1 MCRELRRAHSVR
13 LKIIY
18 VFKQGVITD
27 MAGKVLVVDDE
38 KMIVKGIK
46 FSLIQDYSV
55 VDCAYDGEEA
65 LNMAKNNDYDIILL
79 DIMLPKM
86 NGLEVCQQIREFSNV
101 PIIMLTAKGDDMDK
115 IMGLEYGADDY
126 ITKPFNIKE
135 VILRINN
142 LLKRAYD
149 NPSKIQIDGYDID
162 LEKRRVFYNNN
173 EIILTTKEYDLLV
186 YFLNNKG
193 LAISREQVL
202 SKVWDEN
209 YFGSDRVVDDTLRRL
224 RKKMPEINIR
234 TIYGFGYRLD

>member
-1 MCRELRRAHSVR
+1 MEGQKILIVEDDADISGLLVKIMEGAGYQVRQAFSGTEALFCMERELP
-13 LKIIY
+13 
-18 VFKQGVITD
+18 D
-27 MAGKVLVVDDE
+27 CVLLDL
-38 KMIVKGIK
+38 MLPGMT
-46 FSLIQDYSV
+46 
-55 VDCAYDGEEA
+55 GEEV
-65 LNMAKNNDYDIILL
+65 
-79 DIMLPKM
+79 
-86 NGLEVCQQIREFSNV
+86 LEQIRQEQKKEMPVLILS
-101 PIIMLTAKGDDMDK
+101 AKVSVQDK
-115 IMGLEYGADDY
+115 VKLLRLGADDY

>member
-1 MCRELRRAHSVR
+1 MSR
-13 LKIIY
+13 
-18 VFKQGVITD
+18 
-27 MAGKVLVVDDE
+27 KVLVVDDE
-38 KMIVKGIK
+38 KLIVKGIR
-46 FSLIQDYSV
+46 FNLEQDGME

-65 LNMAKNNDYDIILL
+65 VEKAKENKYDIILL
-79 DIMLPKM
+79 DLMLPKM
-86 NGLEVCQQIREFSNV
+86 DGLEVCQQIREFSNV
-101 PIIMLTAKGDDMDK
+101 PIVMLTAKGEDMDK
-115 IMGLEYGADDY
+115 ILGLDYGADDY

-162 LEKRRVFYNNN
+162 LEKRRVLYNNN

>member
-1 MCRELRRAHSVR
+1 MNENIL
-13 LKIIY
+13 I
-18 VFKQGVITD
+18 
-27 MAGKVLVVDDE
+27 VDDE
-38 KMIVKGIK
+38 KEIADLIEVYLKNDGYTVHK
-46 FSLIQDYSV
+46 FYNGMD
-55 VDCAYDGEEA
+55 A
-65 LNMAKNNDYDIILL
+65 LKCIESQNLDLAIL
-79 DIMLPKM
+79 DVMLPDID
-86 NGLEVCQQIREFSNV
+86 GFRICQKIREQYYY
-101 PIIMLTAKGDDMDK
+101 PIIMLTAKVEDTDK
-115 IMGLEYGADDY
+115 IMGLTIGADDY

>member
-1 MCRELRRAHSVR
+1 
-13 LKIIY
+13 
-18 VFKQGVITD
+18 

>member
-1 MCRELRRAHSVR
+1 MKEV
-13 LKIIY
+13 
-18 VFKQGVITD
+18 VE
-27 MAGKVLVVDDE
+27 MAKKVLVVDDE
-38 KMIVKGIK
+38 KLIVKGIR
-46 FSLIQDYSV
+46 FSLEQEGME

-65 LNMAKNNDYDIILL
+65 VEKAKENKYDIILL
-79 DIMLPKM
+79 DLMLPKM
-86 NGLEVCQQIREFSNV
+86 DGLEVCQQIREFSNV
-101 PIIMLTAKGDDMDK
+101 PIVMLTAKGEDMDK
-115 IMGLEYGADDY
+115 ILGLDYGADDY

>member
-1 MCRELRRAHSVR
+1 MLKDYLRAEN
-13 LKIIY
+13 Y
-18 VFKQGVITD
+18 E
-27 MAGKVLVVDDE
+27 VV
-38 KMIVKGIK
+38 
-46 FSLIQDYSV
+46 
-55 VDCAYDGEEA
+55 CAADGEEA
-65 LNMAKNNDYDIILL
+65 SEKFDSDSYALVLL
-79 DIMLPKM
+79 DLMIPKISGM
-86 NGLEVCQQIREFSNV
+86 EVMQHIRQSSTVQIIIVSAKDKNADKTRGL
-101 PIIMLTAKGDDMDK
+101 
-115 IMGLEYGADDY
+115 GLGADDY

>member
-1 MCRELRRAHSVR
+1 MIKDVDGF
-13 LKIIY
+13 KIC
-18 VFKQGVITD
+18 
-27 MAGKVLVVDDE
+27 
-38 KMIVKGIK
+38 KMIRDKG
-46 FSLIQDYSV
+46 
-55 VDCAYDGEEA
+55 
-65 LNMAKNNDYDIILL
+65 LNF
-79 DIMLPKM
+79 P
-86 NGLEVCQQIREFSNV
+86 V
-101 PIIMLTAKGDDMDK
+101 IMLTAKIEDKDK
-115 IMGLEYGADDY
+115 IQGLTLGADDY

>member
-1 MCRELRRAHSVR
+1 
-13 LKIIY
+13 
-18 VFKQGVITD
+18 
-27 MAGKVLVVDDE
+27 MARVLVVDDE
-38 KMIVKGIK
+38 KLIVKGIR
-46 FSLIQDYSV
+46 FSLEQDGME

-65 LNMAKNNDYDIILL
+65 VEKAKENKYDIILL
-79 DIMLPKM
+79 DLMLPKM
-86 NGLEVCQQIREFSNV
+86 DGLEVCQQIREFSNV
-101 PIIMLTAKGDDMDK
+101 PIVMLTAKGEDMDK
-115 IMGLEYGADDY
+115 ILGLDYGADDY

>member
-1 MCRELRRAHSVR
+1 MINILVCDDDKDIVDAIEIYLAPEGYHI
-13 LKIIY
+13 LK
-18 VFKQGVITD
+18 
-27 MAGKVLVVDDE
+27 
-38 KMIVKGIK
+38 
-46 FSLIQDYSV
+46 
-55 VDCAYDGEEA
+55 AYDGIQAIE
-65 LNMAKNNDYDIILL
+65 MMRSNDIQLLIMDVMMPRMDGIRMTMKLREKYDFPV
-79 DIMLPKM
+79 IML
-86 NGLEVCQQIREFSNV
+86 S
-101 PIIMLTAKGDDMDK
+101 AKSEDVDK
-115 IMGLEYGADDY
+115 ILGLNIGADDY